1 LLQGTSLYFFFG
13 RISASTHSFWLFLRN
28 CKSKNARAVA
38 VAVAV
43 AAKNSCFDSNRRAA
57 MLLKP
62 NSSLAESAAAAA

>member
-38 VAVAV
+38 VAVA
-43 AAKNSCFDSNRRAA
+43 AKNSCFDSNRRAA